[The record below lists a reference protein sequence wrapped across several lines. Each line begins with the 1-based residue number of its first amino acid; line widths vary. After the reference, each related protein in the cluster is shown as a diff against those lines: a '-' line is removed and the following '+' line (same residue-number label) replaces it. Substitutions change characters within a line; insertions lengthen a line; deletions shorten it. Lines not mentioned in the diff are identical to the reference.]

1 LYNNYNPDNLT
12 NDNPSKVNL
21 TFYKFNKTDKFDNIG
36 IEPIEEQDKLIYR
49 GLNDV
54 KVDVN
59 RIYYE
64 KYIKYKIKYLQ
75 LKKLIKL

>member
-1 LYNNYNPDNLT
+1 MFSL
-12 NDNPSKVNL
+12 S
-21 TFYKFNKTDKFDNIG
+21 FDKQNI
-36 IEPIEEQDKLIYR
+36 IYPIEEKDKLIYR